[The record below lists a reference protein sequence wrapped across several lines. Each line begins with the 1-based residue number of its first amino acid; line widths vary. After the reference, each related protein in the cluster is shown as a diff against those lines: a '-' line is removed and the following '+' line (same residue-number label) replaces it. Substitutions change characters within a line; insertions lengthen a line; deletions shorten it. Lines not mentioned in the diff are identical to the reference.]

1 MDRSINGVL
10 EEQWFISRHSLY
22 KLLNRNWCSVRVN
35 YITRSPLECHTICK
49 HKRHLTHRFQ
59 GQKSIDL
66 RRRWLRSKAMYMND
80 LLFTTHFNLAHL
92 RFKYVYYVALRKK
105 NPEFSYKSTDL
116 QLAREMSIFK
126 YFALLKVG
134 HHNFHWW
141 IWGEFKSE
149 HRSSKFV
156 LRVKGILASPRSS
169 EHASRV
175 YQNLF

>member
-49 HKRHLTHRFQ
+49 QKRHLTHRFQ

-92 RFKYVYYVALRKK
+92 RFKCYKFVALRKK
-105 NPEFSYKSTDL
+105 IYRPAASSRNVYFQVFCITKGWSSQFSLMDL
-116 QLAREMSIFK
+116 RRVQERASLVKICVAGE
-126 YFALLKVG
+126 G
-134 HHNFHWW
+134 NF
-141 IWGEFKSE
+141 GEPS
-149 HRSSKFV
+149 
-156 LRVKGILASPRSS
+156 
-169 EHASRV
+169 
-175 YQNLF
+175 LFWTRL